1 MKKMKE
7 LYSHWNKKLP
17 NLLTSGRIPLN
28 RKKRSIPSGKMAVV
42 RKRRTEST
50 PSLTAIWLSNPLMA
64 AHLAYT
70 NTGQY
75 SRNTG
80 VKIRSMIGVNWFL
93 LIFNLQNRNV
103 KLKDFL
109 KYKIRWFLPRNFR
122 WFVFDQFSFAIRLNF
137 HSSIEVNWVLID
149 PRNLF
154 SGHPWRNEMAFE
166 MAYRWFGIFCML

>member
-109 KYKIRWFLPRNFR
+109 KQI
-122 WFVFDQFSFAIRLNF
+122 IRLRKLYTLVDSDFSKALNIF
-137 HSSIEVNWVLID
+137 
-149 PRNLF
+149 RLF
-154 SGHPWRNEMAFE
+154 GLLVVVMVV
-166 MAYRWFGIFCML
+166 